1 MLTSS
6 PGLTAGDV
14 AGAAVARAAVWLV
27 PVAAAVMTGMVLRV
41 GRRLVVAQAA
51 AAVAAAAVTLT
62 VVHEMA
68 LPEPVV
74 MPATITVASLSQHAA
89 GGVIDAAWIR
99 SG

>member
-1 MLTSS
+1 
-6 PGLTAGDV
+6 
-14 AGAAVARAAVWLV
+14 
-27 PVAAAVMTGMVLRV
+27 MTGMVLRV